1 METVFNYY
9 IQGANIDNQKTDC
22 SIISMS
28 AMFYTI

>member
-1 METVFNYY
+1 METVINYY
-9 IQGANIDNQKTDC
+9 IQGSNIDNQKIDC